1 MNQQQF
7 NEAGGEKP
15 EYFEEIRT
23 AIIEKQGLSF
33 VYEREDGVII
43 THNAI
48 YPRQLFWKGNR
59 FYFRAYCHFP
69 GDTRV
74 FRLDRVKS
82 LQVKPRQVHFT
93 KRQQILGVAIAI
105 FVFLLVFLV
114 FLLFSPTYRWHSLR
128 HSIFTY
134 LGIE

>member
-7 NEAGGEKP
+7 DEAGGEKP

-23 AIIEKQGLSF
+23 AIVEKQGLSF
-33 VYEREDGVII
+33 GYEREDGEFI

-48 YPRQLFWKGNR
+48 YPRQLFSKGNR
-59 FYFRAYCHFP
+59 LYFKAYCHFP

-82 LQVKPRQVHFT
+82 LQVKPRHVTFT
-93 KRQQILGVAIAI
+93 KRQQILGIIIAI
-105 FVFLLVFLV
+105 LLFLLAFLV
-114 FLLFSPTYRWHSLR
+114 LLLFSPTYRWRSLR

>member
-1 MNQQQF
+1 MNQQQLD
-7 NEAGGEKP
+7 EAGGEKP
-15 EYFEEIRT
+15 AYFEEIRT
-23 AIIEKQGLSF
+23 AILEKQRLSF
-33 VYEREDGVII
+33 VYEREDGEII

-48 YPRQLFWKGNR
+48 YPRQIFRKGNR

-69 GDTRV
+69 GDNRV

-82 LQVKPRQVHFT
+82 LQVKPRHVIFA
-93 KRQQILGVAIAI
+93 KRQQILGVIIAI
-105 FVFLLVFLV
+105 LLFLLVFLV
-114 FLLFSPTYRWHSLR
+114 LLLFSPKYRWRSLR